1 MANIPF
7 SRITIVWVGLEVCLG
22 LLIGRLF
29 LIQYVHGQVLRE
41 RSENQRNTQVSSQ
54 TKRATILDRHGS
66 VFAINQYLISVYADP
81 KVLRDK
87 PADIARKLAPLLNVS
102 EDRLLPVLQ
111 QKNKRFV
118 WLKRNLDYE
127 RLNDIRQVTRSI
139 YGVGYRTHGKRS
151 YPKDELASHIIG
163 YTNFENRGIDGIE
176 HQYNAYLSTDNKNDL
191 PESQSKSNRI
201 TADGKRRPIRPPQ
214 LYQQGGRY
222 GRSVVLT
229 LDEYIQHITER
240 ELIAG
245 CEKWGARAGSA
256 VVMHSKSGEILALA
270 NYPNYNLNHY
280 SKSEESAK
288 RNRAIWIQY
297 EPGSVFKIVTA
308 AALLNEKL
316 MSPDS
321 REYCEM
327 GEYRLSNGH
336 VIHDVKPNGWLTL
349 SEIIAKS
356 SNIGIL
362 KAASHLN
369 KEQLE
374 TYTRRFGFGEKTG
387 IDLPYE
393 RVGSLR
399 GIQKWDD
406 YTIASV
412 PFGQGIS
419 VTPIQ
424 MLNAINAI
432 ATKGVLLQPYITRQI
447 IDKDGSLIEQSAPQ
461 PIRRVVSA
469 ETAQAMTQML
479 VGVTEAGGG
488 LRARV
493 EGYTVAGKTGT
504 AQKAERGRGYVEG
517 RVVVTF
523 AGFLPAENA
532 LLSIIVVVD
541 EPAGAPLSS
550 RVTAPM
556 FQKIASEAMRYLSQE
571 NRFVQKSFPSYAENQ
586 SVLR

>member
-1 MANIPF
+1 M
-7 SRITIVWVGLEVCLG
+7 V
-22 LLIGRLF
+22 
-29 LIQYVHGQVLRE
+29 
-41 RSENQRNTQVSSQ
+41 
-54 TKRATILDRHGS
+54 
-66 VFAINQYLISVYADP
+66 
-81 KVLRDK
+81 RD
-87 PADIARKLAPLLNVS
+87 V
-102 EDRLLPVLQ
+102 
-111 QKNKRFV
+111 RFV
-118 WLKRNLDYE
+118 R
-127 RLNDIRQVTRSI
+127 
-139 YGVGYRTHGKRS
+139 H
-151 YPKDELASHIIG
+151 
-163 YTNFENRGIDGIE
+163 NFI
-176 HQYNAYLSTDNKNDL
+176 NK
-191 PESQSKSNRI
+191 SGQ
-201 TADGKRRPIRPPQ
+201 
-214 LYQQGGRY
+214 Y
-222 GRSVVLT
+222 GRSIVLT

-245 CEKWGARAGSA
+245 CEEWDAKAGSA

-280 SKSEESAK
+280 SRSEESAK
-288 RNRAIWIQY
+288 RNRAIWMQY

-327 GEYRLSNGH
+327 GEYHLSNGH
-336 VIHDVKPNGWLTL
+336 VIHDVKPNAWLTL

-356 SNIGIL
+356 SNIGVL
-362 KAASHLN
+362 KAARWLN

-399 GIQKWDD
+399 GIEKWDD

-419 VTPIQ
+419 VTPLQ

-432 ATKGVLLQPYITRQI
+432 ATKGVLLQPYITRQV
-447 IDKDGSLIEQSAPQ
+447 IDKEGSLIEQSSPQ

-469 ETAQAMTQML
+469 DTAQAMTQML

-488 LRARV
+488 IRARV
-493 EGYTVAGKTGT
+493 AGYTTAGKTGT
-504 AQKAERGRGYVEG
+504 AQKAERGKGYVEG
-517 RVVVTF
+517 KVVTTF
-523 AGFLPAENA
+523 AGFLPAEDA

-550 RVTAPM
+550 HVTAPM
-556 FQKIASEAMRYLSQE
+556 FQKIASEAMRYLSQKK
-571 NRFVQKSFPSYAENQ
+571 FSTQTSTTSYVETQ
-586 SVLR
+586 SAFR